1 MILLYRLI
9 DYWAAMNL
17 ILLKL
22 AKWLI
27 IAMVFLMTV
36 VIALQVIFRYVLN
49 DALSWSEEVARYM
62 MVWMTFLG
70 IPIASYK
77 LSHPQLTMIL
87 DALKGKW
94 RNLLAIALQLLSAV
108 VLVYGVRYSWAYAQ
122 SGLHVS
128 ASSVPV
134 SRFISY
140 VAVPI
145 GFLLTLS
152 VTSELIAKGTLATFS
167 RSATRHFGALD
178 AQVRARARRRD
189 L

>member
-1 MILLYRLI
+1 MMLLYRLI
-9 DYWAAMNL
+9 DYWAALNL
-17 ILLKL
+17 VLLKL

-27 IAMVFLMTV
+27 TAMVFFMTV
-36 VIALQVIFRYVLN
+36 VIALQVIFRYGLN

-77 LSHPQLTMIL
+77 LLHPQLTIVSDL
-87 DALKGKW
+87 LAGKW
-94 RNLLAIALQLLSAV
+94 GYLLVIALQGLCVV
-108 VLVYGVRYSWAYAQ
+108 VLVYGARYSWIYAH
-122 SGLHVS
+122 SGLSVS
-128 ASSVPV
+128 ANSVPV

-145 GFLLTLS
+145 GFILTLS

-167 RSATRHFGALD
+167 RSAMRHFGALD
-178 AQVRARARRRD
+178 AQVRTRARRED

>member
-1 MILLYRLI
+1 MTSLYRLI
-9 DYWAAMNL
+9 DCWAALNL
-17 ILLKL
+17 FLLKC
-22 AKWLI
+22 AKWII
-27 IAMVFLMTV
+27 IAMALLMTII
-36 VIALQVIFRYVLN
+36 IALQVIFRYGLN

-77 LSHPQLTMIL
+77 ISHPQLTMIL
-87 DALKGKW
+87 DTLKGKW
-94 RNLLAIALQLLSAV
+94 RNLLVIALQISCAV
-108 VLVYGVRYSWAYAQ
+108 VLVYGATYSWEYARD
-122 SGLHVS
+122 GLHVS

-145 GFLLTLS
+145 GFILTLS
-152 VTSELIAKGTLATFS
+152 ITLELIAKLTLATFS
-167 RSATRHFGALD
+167 LSATRHFGDLDTQFRTRAL
-178 AQVRARARRRD
+178 RRN